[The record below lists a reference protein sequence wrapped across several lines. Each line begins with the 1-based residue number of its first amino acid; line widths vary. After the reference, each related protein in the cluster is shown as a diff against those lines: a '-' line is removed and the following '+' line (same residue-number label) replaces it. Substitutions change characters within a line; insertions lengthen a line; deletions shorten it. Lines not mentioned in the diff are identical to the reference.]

1 MATRA
6 EIMEKLGE
14 VQHMLNIARHNRK
27 EQEEA
32 TDANVAR
39 VLALLRLKSEIS
51 VEEMSTVLGIGADAL
66 GTTLGNMSNDD
77 LVVVTK
83 DEDDNVQSVTL
94 GEKGQEEQPK
104 PRDLQNVALDGFTD
118 DEVDVLASFLDRIEA
133 GVATEIGEDW
143 KEREQERLAKKR
155 DDRDDRKPFDRG
167 DRGDRDGRGGFRG
180 GNDRGGY
187 RGGNDRGGNDRG
199 GYRGGN
205 DRGGYRGGNDRGGN
219 DRGGY
224 RGGNDRGGYRG
235 GNDRGGYRGGN
246 DRGGYRGGNDRG
258 GYRGGNDRGGYRGG
272 NDRGGYRGGND
283 RGGYRGGND
292 RGGYGRSFR
301 NED

>member
-51 VEEMSTVLGIGADAL
+51 VEEMSTVLGIGTESL
-66 GTTLGNMSNDD
+66 GTTLGNMASDD

-83 DEDDNVQSVTL
+83 DEDGNAGSVAL

-104 PRDLQNVALDGFTD
+104 LRDLQNVALDGFTD
-118 DEVDVLASFLDRIEA
+118 DEVDELASLLDRIEA
-133 GVATEIGEDW
+133 GVATEIGGDW
-143 KEREQERLAKKR
+143 KEREQERLSRKR
-155 DDRDDRKPFDRG
+155 DDRGDRKPFDRG
-167 DRGDRDGRGGFRG
+167 GDRGDRG

-187 RGGNDRGGNDRG
+187 RGNNDRGGYRGSSDRGGYRGDRG

-205 DRGGYRGGNDRGGN
+205 DRGGYRGGSYRGDRGGYRGNDRGGYRG

-224 RGGNDRGGYRG
+224 RGGNDRGGYNRNYRS
-235 GNDRGGYRGGN
+235 ND
-246 DRGGYRGGNDRG
+246 
-258 GYRGGNDRGGYRGG
+258 
-272 NDRGGYRGGND
+272 
-283 RGGYRGGND
+283 
-292 RGGYGRSFR
+292 
-301 NED
+301 

>member
-27 EQEEA
+27 EQEAA

-51 VEEMSTVLGIGADAL
+51 VEEMSTVLGISPDSL
-66 GTTLGNMSNDD
+66 GTTLGNMANDD

-118 DEVDVLASFLDRIEA
+118 DEVDTLGAFLDRIEA
-133 GVATEIGEDW
+133 GQACAYCGGDMEQHGGSGRPRRFCSERCRRQYWRLHRPEQKRKED
-143 KEREQERLAKKR
+143 KLFLRTCAFCGKTFQIYGK
-155 DDRDDRKPFDRG
+155 
-167 DRGDRDGRGGFRG
+167 
-180 GNDRGGY
+180 NDRTYCCREHY
-187 RGGNDRGGNDRG
+187 RLHF
-199 GYRGGN
+199 
-205 DRGGYRGGNDRGGN
+205 
-219 DRGGY
+219 
-224 RGGNDRGGYRG
+224 
-235 GNDRGGYRGGN
+235 
-246 DRGGYRGGNDRG
+246 
-258 GYRGGNDRGGYRGG
+258 
-272 NDRGGYRGGND
+272 
-283 RGGYRGGND
+283 
-292 RGGYGRSFR
+292 YGSDL
-301 NED
+301 NKSGAE

>member
-283 RGGYRGGND
+283 RGGY
-292 RGGYGRSFR
+292 GRSFR